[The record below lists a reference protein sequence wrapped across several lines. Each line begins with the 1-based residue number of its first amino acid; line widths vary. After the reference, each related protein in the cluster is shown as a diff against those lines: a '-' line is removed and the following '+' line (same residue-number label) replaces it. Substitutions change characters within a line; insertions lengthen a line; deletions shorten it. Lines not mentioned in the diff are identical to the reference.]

1 LDGSHKMRLAIEAEA
16 QNLPS
21 QMFSNFISRLVSS
34 GINLLNY
41 DLKDSRYRIVG
52 LVVLDCLLDINDEI
66 MAERR
71 VEIANQLRK
80 VLENE
85 KQNIEITGDVIRK
98 ASEAIGH
105 LARVAST
112 TEIEFLDF
120 YVAKSIECLSP
131 RKGDANKFSSVLI
144 LTQLAINS
152 PALIFMKRK
161 SFFSMIWEMIFDRN
175 ALIREAAAGSLSAVL
190 LLVSQREST
199 DEYIRQALHH
209 MDIGYNSNTG
219 EKIHGFLLIFDCLL
233 SVSVIPS
240 MELLNTIRNVNMRLQ
255 DLFWEVLQRKDS
267 RDQNIKQKVLILIP
281 KLAALSQATF
291 IQHNQFTAPLNFLS
305 FSVRHLLDVIYAHK
319 DRSVAYLA
327 LGNFLI
333 SMAPAIKG
341 VNAIIDDV
349 FAAIKIGFK
358 DPFCIEALDCLSVVV
373 RASGGGHGFVDSEL
387 VNAMFQGGLTPELIK
402 SLKVIVK
409 TTPSIRGH
417 VQTKL
422 RAHITNI
429 LLNHTVKGEDLNQ
442 PGIARR
448 TASNAPPRRPL
459 AAVPPTLL
467 SGLFSSKP
475 IATVPKRGPLGGGGG
490 GLSQEPSTDNEL
502 VLALQVLA
510 SFDFLP
516 NQFNDSR
523 SRNKSFQSQFS
534 LSSSWTEKH
543 SNSSSSLSSPS
554 SIAGNE
560 SEMLLRVVREGV
572 VRYLDD
578 ANPAIRDAAAITC
591 ATVLNKVVDTVEE
604 TAGDGGKYL
613 IQVMDRLLMLG
624 VGDECEEIR
633 VHVFLSLPP
642 SLDHIISN
650 SENVHCLIEAM
661 NDESFDV
668 RSAAMSVLARVA
680 HYDTVHVM
688 PLVRLMLSKLMRQL
702 LNSKDHLLRQ
712 ESVQLLQAMVK
723 GTNVLIVPYVWQIME
738 PLLASL
744 DDPSPAIVSAAVS
757 TIGELARVSPEDIE
771 VHLHVLFPRLIQA
784 LNDHSSVNKQEI
796 CVIALG
802 KVVSSLNIV
811 SKPYTTYPSLFE
823 SLVRAIQRSDV
834 AAASLRLQAMRTIGL
849 LGAIDAD
856 SYQKSLRA
864 IGVLTVLPSQGDFD
878 DEEGDKK
885 KDEAERPCQET
896 EEDDQLISLDKY
908 YLSVVVNSLMTIL
921 RDASLSSHHQTA
933 VGVTLRIVRILG
945 FQSDPLLENVIN
957 AFTFRFYHSDTGG
970 ALQESILDH
979 LITMVYVVGRDIS
992 RHLSTIVKLTSD
1004 CFNTHLGL
1012 CLSMVEALCFILFP
1026 QDFNGVLREVLPCM
1040 VQVNRDELL
1049 QDRDELINTRNEP
1062 ASSDQPPLNALGPSK
1077 KAASLPKSSKIFTT
1091 IANISPALGE
1101 YRRQLIPVI
1110 LKVVEENSVRPETRR
1125 EALCAVMQL
1134 AIDSS
1139 DLNEFAS
1146 RIIHPLLRLLSGSE
1160 MLLQTTA
1167 LTSLSCMVCR
1177 LRTSYLPFVI
1187 PAKRKISQILVQRD
1201 SMATRVP
1208 FPQLDEYESL
1218 VSLLLKQKPLPLNP
1232 SDRSTITIKSE
1243 DNISSRMEK
1252 CRTVHT
1258 SLRVEFRALEAA
1270 WTLSGRTTTSDL
1282 VEWMRRLSIEFIRQ
1296 SPSPIIRPCA
1306 VLAKVYQPLAHE
1318 LFNAAFV
1325 SVWDE
1330 IFLQDNADSYADIP
1344 LISGLEMALRS
1355 PQIPG
1360 NIRQVLLNLTEFMDM
1375 QDKRLPLDI
1384 QLLAKQAEAANM
1396 FAKCLHYR
1404 EIEFNSVNTLPSS
1417 ECIEAL
1423 ITVNSQLGMKE
1434 AASGVL
1440 TFVRDKHKHIQ
1451 IEPYWLEKLTRW
1463 QEARDSYT
1471 EQSDQWRTSHPEDT
1485 PAQHESWMNSELG
1498 ILRCLHALGEDTDL
1512 CSSAREVLSHVRD
1525 VEGQVDSYDIW
1536 MTEVQRLGANAAW
1549 MLGKWDQMEQFLDGG
1564 TLGKHHDVQLEND
1577 GTFYEAVFAIHR
1589 CDYRRASKLVGETR
1603 EAVSSNI
1610 SSLLSESYSR
1620 AYRSMVTMQ
1629 VLSELEELI
1638 DYRKYESKMLL
1649 GTGFTALAVD
1659 ISSCLTRRLSNG
1671 APGGGGELYEEST
1684 LELLDELKQRKFTLV
1699 QKWQRRLHCAP
1710 REVDVYRLILVR
1722 ETRVWASALLSFPHS
1737 PLLPHLTGCAHLA
1750 RGTKR
1755 RPGELAGAGDDLPQR
1770 KYAGTV

>member
-1 LDGSHKMRLAIEAEA
+1 MQDISHKMRLAIEAEA

-85 KQNIEITGDVIRK
+85 KQNIEVTGDVIRK
-98 ASEAIGH
+98 ASESIGH

-120 YVAKSIECLSP
+120 YVTKSIEWLSP
-131 RKGDANKFSSVLI
+131 RRSDANKFSAVLI
-144 LTQLAINS
+144 LTQLATNS

-161 SFFSMIWEMIFDRN
+161 NFFTVIWEMIFDRN
-175 ALIREAAAGSLSAVL
+175 FLIREAAAGSLNAVM

-199 DEYIRQALHH
+199 DEYIRLALHQIE
-209 MDIGYNSNTG
+209 IGCNSTYG

-267 RDQNIKQKVLILIP
+267 RDANIKQKVLVLIP

-291 IQHNQFTAPLNFLS
+291 IQHNQYTAPLNFLS
-305 FSVRHLLDVIYAHK
+305 YSVRHLLDVIYAHK

-327 LGNFLI
+327 LGSFLV

-349 FAAIKIGFK
+349 FSAIKIGFK

-373 RASGGGHGFVDSEL
+373 KASGGGHGFVDSEL

-417 VQTKL
+417 VQSKL

-429 LLNHTVKGEDLNQ
+429 LLNHTVVRDDPNQ
-442 PGIARR
+442 TGITRR

-467 SGLFSSKP
+467 SGLFSSSKP
-475 IATVPKRGPLGGGGG
+475 LTATSKRAPWGGVGI
-490 GLSQEPSTDNEL
+490 SQEPSTDNEL

-534 LSSSWTEKH
+534 LSNSWTEKH
-543 SNSSSSLSSPS
+543 TSSSSSLPSPS
-554 SIAGNE
+554 MAGNE

-591 ATVLNKVVDTVEE
+591 ATVLNKVVDTVEDS
-604 TAGDGGKYL
+604 AGDGGKYL

-642 SLDHIISN
+642 SLDHIVSN

-712 ESVQLLQAMVK
+712 ESVQLLQAMVR

-771 VHLHVLFPRLIQA
+771 VHLDVLFPRLIQA

-834 AAASLRLQAMRTIGL
+834 AAASLRLQAMRTVGL
-849 LGAIDAD
+849 LGAIDPD
-856 SYQKSLRA
+856 SYHKSLRTT
-864 IGVLTVLPSQGDFD
+864 GVLTVLPSQGDFD
-878 DEEGDKK
+878 EDEGDKK
-885 KDEAERPCQET
+885 RDEGDRPAQEA

-957 AFTFRFYHSDTGG
+957 AFTYRFYHSDTGG
-970 ALQESILDH
+970 ALQETILDH

-992 RHLSTIVKLTSD
+992 RHLTTIVKLTSD
-1004 CFNTHLGL
+1004 CFNTHLAL
-1012 CLSMVEALCFILFP
+1012 CLSMVEALCFILLP

-1049 QDRDELINTRNEP
+1049 QDRDELLTTRSESNSLDHS
-1062 ASSDQPPLNALGPSK
+1062 APPTLNGLVGSK
-1077 KAASLPKSSKIFTT
+1077 KGASLPKSSKIFTT

-1110 LKVVEENSVRPETRR
+1110 LKVVEETSVRPETRR

-1160 MLLQTTA
+1160 VLLQIAA

-1187 PAKRKISQILVQRD
+1187 PAKRKISLMVQRD
-1201 SMATRVP
+1201 SLTTRVP
-1208 FPQLDEYESL
+1208 IPQLDEYESL
-1218 VSLLLKQKPLPLNP
+1218 VNLLLKQKPLPLNP

-1243 DNISSRMEK
+1243 DNISSRLEK
-1252 CRTVHT
+1252 CRTIHS
-1258 SLRVEFRALEAA
+1258 SLRVEFRALEMA

-1296 SPSPIIRPCA
+1296 SPSPILRPCA

-1330 IFLQDNADSYADIP
+1330 IFLQDNADPYADIP

-1360 NIRQVLLNLTEFMDM
+1360 NIRQVLLNLAEFMDM

-1440 TFVRDKHKHIQ
+1440 TYVRDRHKHIQ

-1471 EQSDQWRTSHPEDT
+1471 KQSQQWRTSHPEDT
-1485 PAQHESWMNSELG
+1485 PAQHENWMNSELG
-1498 ILRCLHALGEDTDL
+1498 YLRCLHALGEDTDL
-1512 CSSAREVLSHVRD
+1512 CTTAREVLSHVRA
-1525 VEGQVDSYDIW
+1525 VEGQVDSYDTW

-1577 GTFYEAVFAIHR
+1577 GTFYEAVFSIHR
-1589 CDYRRASKLVGETR
+1589 CDYKRASKLVGETR
-1603 EAVSSNI
+1603 EAVSTNI

-1638 DYRKYESKMLL
+1638 DYRKYESKCLS
-1649 GTGFTALAVD
+1649 GTGFTPGAVD
-1659 ISSCLTRRLSNG
+1659 ISKCLSRRTSNG
-1671 APGGGGELYEEST
+1671 IEIIEDSVHEI
-1684 LELLDELKQRKFTLV
+1684 LEDLALKKLTLV
-1699 QKWQRRLHCAP
+1699 QKWQSRLQCAP
-1710 REVDVYRLILVR
+1710 REVDVYRLILVP
-1722 ETRVWASALLSFPHS
+1722 SLSPPSF
-1737 PLLPHLTGCAHLA
+1737 LI
-1750 RGTKR
+1750 RF
-1755 RPGELAGAGDDLPQR
+1755 
-1770 KYAGTV
+1770 